1 MFAEVNVNLLQC
13 TFGAACTCTQTIHE
27 NFGDSRDKSYYQSN
41 GVCEISIA
49 SDHHVQAFWL
59 DFNLILPVYT

>member
-1 MFAEVNVNLLQC
+1 M
-13 TFGAACTCTQTIHE
+13 QTIHE